1 MSVPPKALSTLVDR
15 FDAGAF
21 DAPTGRARVRLV
33 VGDDRGWDVLVEDGR
48 ARLAPASRSAPDAV
62 VTADGPV
69 WNRIATDLR
78 SGMEAFGAGRLTIR
92 RNLHLGLGLLAATS
106 GSTDPARLRFQ
117 RIDTSE
123 GPISVLAAGKGD
135 PVLMLHGLGATKA
148 SFLSS
153 VAALAGRYRT
163 IALDLPGFGDSTKP
177 LRAPYDAR
185 YFARAVVAL
194 LDALGHERAHL
205 IGNSMGGRVAIE
217 VGLSYP
223 DRAGRLA
230 LLAPALA
237 ARRGRALA
245 PYLRFLRPELGLL
258 QPVSRRVAE
267 RLLRAMIPGATLGWI
282 AAGIDEFL
290 RSYLTPRGRVAF
302 YAAARHIYLENP
314 DGPDGFW
321 TRLETLAP
329 RSLFVWGRQDQF
341 VPIAFAP
348 HVKRALPAARH
359 LELDCGHVPQLER
372 PRETHAAIAAFLG
385 SRRKKSAV

>member
-1 MSVPPKALSTLVDR
+1 MSGPPKALRTMIDR
-15 FDAGAF
+15 FDADAF
-21 DAPTGRARVRLV
+21 DSPNGRARLRLV
-33 VGDDRGWDVLVEDGR
+33 TSEGRDWDVLVEDGG
-48 ARLAPASRSAPDAV
+48 ARLVEASGSRPDAV
-62 VTADGPV
+62 LTADPTV
-69 WNRIATDLR
+69 WNRIASDVR
-78 SGMEAFGAGRLTIR
+78 SGLGAFGAGRLTIR
-92 RNLHLGLGLLAATS
+92 QNLHLGLGLLAATS
-106 GSTDPARLRFQ
+106 GSTDPGRLKFR
-117 RIDTSE
+117 RVSTAM
-123 GPISVLAAGKGD
+123 GAISLLEAGRGE

-163 IALDLPGFGDSTKP
+163 IAIDLPGFGDSTKP

-185 YFARAVVAL
+185 YFAGSVVAL
-194 LDALGHERAHL
+194 LDALGHDRAHL

-217 VGLSYP
+217 VGLRHP
-223 DRAGRLA
+223 DRVARLA

-237 ARRGRALA
+237 SKRARALA

-267 RLLRAMIPGATLGWI
+267 RFLRALIPGATLGWI
-282 AAGIDEFL
+282 GAGIDEFL

-302 YAAARHIYLENP
+302 YAAARHIYLEKP

-321 TRLETLAP
+321 TRLETLGP
-329 RSLFVWGRQDQF
+329 KSLFVWGRQDQL

-348 HVKRALPAARH
+348 HVRRALPGARH

-372 PRETHAAIAAFLG
+372 PRETHAAIDAFLAT
-385 SRRKKSAV
+385 RKKAR